1 MLRQVAC
8 KYQVVSAP
16 SLPRVSSAAQPRG
29 LLLGK
34 FLSSTL
40 LSSSASPRGGPIACP
55 GRSLACPSGSASPCP
70 PPPSRQPSPG
80 WFPTVCLPSCLQKRP
95 RRLPPSHPDAP
106 PALPSPPA
114 RLVLQMMGLA
124 HLILRFPL
132 CRSPSASP
140 WRAAPPSQPITKMIP
155 SPGFS
160 EQASES
166 ASEQSSFLGTH
177 NPLLWAWLLVG
188 GAVCVPLCPLV
199 CLLRTRAGSRWL
211 G

>member
-1 MLRQVAC
+1 MPGKEPCVPQWEC
-8 KYQVVSAP
+8 
-16 SLPRVSSAAQPRG
+16 LPLPTPALPTAVTS
-29 LLLGK
+29 
-34 FLSSTL
+34 
-40 LSSSASPRGGPIACP
+40 
-55 GRSLACPSGSASPCP
+55 
-70 PPPSRQPSPG
+70 